1 MKMSHIEEAKLHA
14 YLDGACAERELER
27 IEAHL
32 ASCGECQARLA
43 AAIAASRLASDLL
56 AEIEPQPVHAPP
68 WREIEE
74 RAAARTRSAP
84 SRNWVRP
91 SLAWAAMI
99 AIAFGVG
106 WLSNTYYSRA
116 PERLFTGSRQAQ
128 APVAVADALEEQ
140 RFDQAPAEELPEA
153 EAGERSGEITT
164 PETKVEEQDLDQLR
178 TKSADERLAAEPQPG
193 RTELADE
200 GVAREADR
208 EGALGAVARKRV
220 QEAEPIAEKAAEDV
234 VAATPPAVA
243 GVEANRVDPESRARR
258 DAPAD
263 QARPESEPLA
273 DFAARRIV
281 LPSETG
287 ETSAFFSVQPE
298 DAALWLDAEL
308 RRLPDLQLRRVEV
321 GPGSA
326 VQGGLPGLPAVKLV
340 YEDAAGHELI
350 LIQQRVADATL
361 EFEEAEPVLTVDP
374 DGPLA
379 YRWLDGRG
387 YRLILIAEVSS
398 DSLRALAERVR

>member
-1 MKMSHIEEAKLHA
+1 MSHIEEAKLHA

-43 AAIAASRLASDLL
+43 AAIAASRMASNLL

-84 SRNWVRP
+84 GRNWVKP

-106 WLSNTYYSRA
+106 WLSNTYYSQA

-128 APVAVADALEEQ
+128 APVAAADALEED
-140 RFDQAPAEELPEA
+140 RFDQSPAEAQPEA
-153 EAGERSGEITT
+153 EAGQRSAETSEVTT
-164 PETKVEEQDLDQLR
+164 PETKLEEQELDQPRL
-178 TKSADERLAAEPQPG
+178 KSADERLAAEPQPG
-193 RTELADE
+193 RAVLTE
-200 GVAREADR
+200 GIARDADR
-208 EGALGAVARKRV
+208 EGVLGAAQKQV
-220 QEAEPIAEKAAEDV
+220 QEADPIVEDV
-234 VAATPPAVA
+234 AARPPPAVA
-243 GVEANRVDPESRARR
+243 GVEANREEPERRARR
-258 DAPAD
+258 DAPAEE
-263 QARPESEPLA
+263 ARLQNEPLA
-273 DFAARRIV
+273 DFAAQRSV
-281 LPSETG
+281 LRAETSET
-287 ETSAFFSVQPE
+287 AVFFSVQPE

-326 VQGGLPGLPAVKLV
+326 VQGGLPGLPAIKLV
-340 YEDAAGHELI
+340 YEDAAGHEFI
-350 LIQQRVADATL
+350 LIQQRLADATL
-361 EFEEAEPVLTVDP
+361 EFEEADPVLTVDP
-374 DGPLA
+374 DGPPA

>member
-14 YLDGACAERELER
+14 YLDGACAERELDQ
-27 IEAHL
+27 IEGHL

-43 AAIAASRLASDLL
+43 AAIAASRMASDLL
-56 AEIEPQPVHAPP
+56 AEIEPGSVQAPP

-84 SRNWVRP
+84 GRNWVRP

-106 WLSNTYYSRA
+106 WLSNTYYSQA

-128 APVAVADALEEQ
+128 APVAAADALEEE
-140 RFDQAPAEELPEA
+140 RFEQVPAEA
-153 EAGERSGEITT
+153 QSEAGAGQRSGEVVT
-164 PETKVEEQDLDQLR
+164 PETKIEVQELDQSR
-178 TKSADERLAAEPQPG
+178 AKSADERLATEPQPG
-193 RTELADE
+193 RGELTE

-208 EGALGAVARKRV
+208 EGVLGAVARKRV
-220 QEAEPIAEKAAEDV
+220 QEADAIAEKAAEN
-234 VAATPPAVA
+234 VAAAPPPAVA
-243 GVEANRVDPESRARR
+243 GVEANQEDPERRARR

-263 QARPESEPLA
+263 QAKPETEPLA
-273 DFAARRIV
+273 DFAAQRSV
-281 LPSETG
+281 LQAEAG
-287 ETSAFFSVQPE
+287 ETAAFFSVQPE

-340 YEDAAGHELI
+340 YEDAAGHEFI
-350 LIQQRVADATL
+350 LIQQRVADSTL

>member
-1 MKMSHIEEAKLHA
+1 MSHIEEAKLHA

-32 ASCGECQARLA
+32 ASCGECQAQLA
-43 AAIAASRLASDLL
+43 AAVAASRIASDLL

-74 RAAARTRSAP
+74 RAATRSRSAP
-84 SRNWVRP
+84 SRSWVRP

-106 WLSNTYYSRA
+106 WLSNTYYTRA
-116 PERLFTGSRQAQ
+116 PERLFTGSRQAE
-128 APVAVADALEEQ
+128 APVAAADALEQE
-140 RFDQAPAEELPEA
+140 RFEQAPAEELPGAAAGQRSA
-153 EAGERSGEITT
+153 ETTT
-164 PETKVEEQDLDQLR
+164 PETQAEIQDLDRLR
-178 TKSADERLAAEPQPG
+178 MKSADERLAAELQPG
-193 RTELADE
+193 RTELAE
-200 GVAREADR
+200 GAARETDR
-208 EGALGAVARKRV
+208 EGVLGAVARKRV
-220 QEAEPIAEKAAEDV
+220 QEAEPVAEKAAEDV
-234 VAATPPAVA
+234 VAATPPTVA
-243 GVEANRVDPESRARR
+243 GVEANRAEPELRVRR

-263 QARPESEPLA
+263 QARPETEPLA
-273 DFAARRIV
+273 DFAAQRSV
-281 LPSETG
+281 LQSEAG
-287 ETSAFFSVQPE
+287 ETAAFFSVQPE

-340 YEDAAGHELI
+340 YEDAAGHEYI
-350 LIQQRVADATL
+350 LVQQRVADATL

-374 DGPLA
+374 DGQLA

-387 YRLILIAEVSS
+387 YRLILIADVSS

>member
-43 AAIAASRLASDLL
+43 AAIADSRLTSDLL

-74 RAAARTRSAP
+74 RAADRTRSAP
-84 SRNWVRP
+84 SRSWVRP

-128 APVAVADALEEQ
+128 APVAAADALEEE
-140 RFDQAPAEELPEA
+140 RFDQAPVEELAEA
-153 EAGERSGEITT
+153 GAGERSGKIKT

-178 TKSADERLAAEPQPG
+178 RKSADERLAAEPQPG
-193 RTELADE
+193 RTELTE

-208 EGALGAVARKRV
+208 EGVLGPVERKRV

-234 VAATPPAVA
+234 VAATPPGVA
-243 GVEANRVDPESRARR
+243 GVQANRVDPESRARR

-263 QARPESEPLA
+263 QARPETEPLA
-273 DFAARRIV
+273 DFAAQRTV
-281 LPSETG
+281 LPSDTG
-287 ETSAFFSVQPE
+287 ETAVFFSVQPE

-308 RRLPDLQLRRVEV
+308 RRLPDLQLRRVQV

-326 VQGGLPGLPAVKLV
+326 VQGGLPGLPAVKLF

-350 LIQQRVADATL
+350 LIQQRVADVTL
-361 EFEEAEPVLTVDP
+361 EFEEAAPVLTVDP
-374 DGPLA
+374 DGQQA